1 MIINWFK
8 RQWLA
13 LNRRVG
19 HMRKTAIRDQL
30 YGGIIE
36 MMKNRE
42 FFYRSE
48 IGRAHEYSNWT
59 DQGKEELMD
68 FIMAHSK
75 KMLVAEEAEIDALA
89 REMTFS
95 ALKKVNQ
102 EK

>member
-1 MIINWFK
+1 MIINWLK

-48 IGRAHEYSNWT
+48 IGKAHEYSSWT
-59 DQGKEELMD
+59 DQGKEELME

-75 KMLVAEEAEIDALA
+75 KMLVAEELEIDTLA

-95 ALKKVNQ
+95 ALKKKEQ
-102 EK
+102 

>member
-1 MIINWFK
+1 MIINWLK

-48 IGRAHEYSNWT
+48 IGKAHEYSSWT
-59 DQGKEELMD
+59 DQGKEELVE

-75 KMLVAEEAEIDALA
+75 KMLVAEEAEIDTLA
-89 REMTFS
+89 KEMTFN
-95 ALKKVNQ
+95 ALKKKEQ
-102 EK
+102 